1 MPEYKNKVVKEL
13 LRRSDIN
20 SNIQVVANTYMNISY
35 DQLTKKLSLLNA
47 HVNRQLFRWYQK
59 YPETRIVFYYN
70 HERVENNVHSHII
83 LKIPPKYGT
92 NKVIFLL
99 HKFWRKFDDRILTKF
114 QMHID
119 RKVKNEVA
127 NVTYAFKKFHIEKP
141 ETFWVI

>member
-59 YPETRIVFYYN
+59 YPETRIVFYCN
-70 HERVENNVHSHII
+70 HERVENNVHSLSLIHI
-83 LKIPPKYGT
+83 
-92 NKVIFLL
+92 
-99 HKFWRKFDDRILTKF
+99 
-114 QMHID
+114 
-119 RKVKNEVA
+119 
-127 NVTYAFKKFHIEKP
+127 
-141 ETFWVI
+141 